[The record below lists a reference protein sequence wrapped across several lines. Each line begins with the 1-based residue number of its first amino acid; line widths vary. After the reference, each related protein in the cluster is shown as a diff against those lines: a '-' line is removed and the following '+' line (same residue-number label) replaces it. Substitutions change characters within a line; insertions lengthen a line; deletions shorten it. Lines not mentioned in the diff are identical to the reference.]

1 MRFVLTQE
9 EETSPIWI
17 LDFVI
22 VDQLGIMEDAVT
34 MRLQKKE
41 LHSEDLVRRK
51 KELLLDVSGR
61 SHWRNILEK

>member
-1 MRFVLTQE
+1 MKVVEKQE
-9 EETSPIWI
+9 EEDLPFWFV
-17 LDFVI
+17 DFV
-22 VDQLGIMEDAVT
+22 VVNQHGIMEDAVT